1 LANQTARALR
11 KRMTPQEVKL
21 WVQLRAMKGPGY
33 HFRRQAPIDQFIV
46 DFVCF
51 KQRLIIE
58 VDGGQ
63 HGRYYQ
69 QANDA
74 KRDAYL
80 SAAGFRVC
88 ASGISMS
95 TETLSVSATPY
106 WPPCSLPHRPLA
118 IRAR

>member
-1 LANQTARALR
+1 
-11 KRMTPQEVKL
+11 MTPQEVKL
-21 WVQLRAMKGPGY
+21 WVQLRATKGPGY

-80 SAAGFRVC
+80 PAAGFRVLRVWNIDVDRNLIGVC
-88 ASGISMS
+88 DTI
-95 TETLSVSATPY
+95 
-106 WPPCSLPHRPLA
+106 LA
-118 IRAR
+118 AMQPSS